1 MLVYHIVHVFD
12 DKCWKCEE
20 NIKLAFIETIPFVL
34 REVGDEGL
42 ELIKDKKYATVKKVY
57 RRTLGRE
64 VWGNVCP
71 NCEAY
76 QGNWFLFSK
85 WADAYYTNQTKI
97 VDAIQQEVQ
106 KERCQLCGRKVAR
119 LVTHRI
125 NYETPETVDICQQCH
140 TRICKGS
147 RFWDFQI
154 GECPLC
160 GRVPAKLVTHHIN
173 YDPPETIDIC
183 QQCHI
188 KIHKRQGFLDY
199 KEAEG
204 S

>member
-1 MLVYHIVHVFD
+1 M
-12 DKCWKCEE
+12 K
-20 NIKLAFIETIPFVL
+20 
-34 REVGDEGL
+34 
-42 ELIKDKKYATVKKVY
+42 
-57 RRTLGRE
+57 
-64 VWGNVCP
+64 
-71 NCEAY
+71 
-76 QGNWFLFSK
+76 
-85 WADAYYTNQTKI
+85 
-97 VDAIQQEVQ
+97 
-106 KERCQLCGRKVAR
+106 AR

-125 NYETPETVDICQQCH
+125 NYETPETVDICQQCY
-140 TRICKGS
+140 TRIRKGS

-188 KIHKRQGFLDY
+188 KIHKRNGFLDY
-199 KEAEG
+199 KEVEG